1 MYRVKTCGDV
11 PCIFANKFTHLSHIH
26 PTNLS
31 KSNFPLPK
39 YLSHKSKYKMSI
51 RGLALWNKVLSSVKK
66 KLQESSLF
74 KTTRNFFI

>member
-1 MYRVKTCGDV
+1 MHRVKTCGDV
-11 PCIFANKFTHLSHIH
+11 PSIFANKFTHLSYIH

-51 RGLALWNKVLSSVKK
+51 RGLALWNKVLSSIKK
-66 KLQESSLF
+66 ELHESSLF